1 MDRVHGV
8 AKSQTRL
15 SVFRIVTR
23 KLFCSPQT
31 KIFYQSRKSVMIL
44 QVVH

>member
-23 KLFCSPQT
+23 KLIFFPQT